1 VSDRGNFPSSA
12 PLGLVVAAA
21 TTGALIAI
29 GHRLGAVGLPFAA
42 IAAALLR
49 RTATIADPELVTL
62 GFGLHLVMTLAW
74 SALFAWL
81 VRSRQWSV
89 GIAAMVIAV
98 LAHIANWIVA
108 WRTGNGL
115 ASVLPLGDRIVF
127 AVVFAAA
134 LAIGIRFALPSRR
147 EAASFD

>member
-1 VSDRGNFPSSA
+1 MSSPA
-12 PLGLVVAAA
+12 GAMEAAAGSQAAQERAAVAA
-21 TTGALIAI
+21 GALCYLFW
-29 GHRLGAVGLPFAA
+29 GFLPLLFK
-42 IAAALLR
+42 AAAW
-49 RTATIADPELVTL
+49 AGAGPWE
-62 GFGLHLVMTLAW
+62 
-74 SALFAWL
+74 
-81 VRSRQWSV
+81 
-89 GIAAMVIAV
+89 
-98 LAHIANWIVA
+98 IVA